1 MLRHKTQKIQRN
13 TENVNLGLHRNLPPN
28 PYSSFSC
35 DCLSLEATKTVVR
48 DGKDAGGPDGK

>member
-1 MLRHKTQKIQRN
+1 MLRPKTQKIQRN
-13 TENVNLGLHRNLPPN
+13 TENVNLDLHRNLPQN

-35 DCLSLEATKTVVR
+35 DCLSLEATMVVR